1 MLKITI
7 FLVGLAFS
15 HAVHSDVFQFS
26 ETQQRQSRQRAPTDD
41 HRPGTPYRFVY
52 GSSSKD
58 GTHGREE
65 MSDEDGTV
73 RGSYRISLA
82 DGRMRVVKYIAD
94 KNGFRA
100 GIATNEQGTESAS
113 SSGVVIHS
121 EALPGADAARAA
133 EKSRLASMAA
143 SNRKQ
148 SVFFDN

>member
-7 FLVGLAFS
+7 FLVWLACA
-15 HAVHSDVFQFS
+15 HAVDFGVFQFS
-26 ETQQRQSRQRAPTDD
+26 ETQQRQSRQRAPTEDN
-41 HRPGTPYRFVY
+41 RPGTPYRFVY
-52 GSSSKD
+52 GSTSKD

-73 RGSYRISLA
+73 RGSYRIMLA

-121 EALPGADAARAA
+121 AAVPGADAARAA
-133 EKSRLASMAA
+133 EKARLASVAA

-148 SVFFDN
+148 SVFFEH

>member
-1 MLKITI
+1 MLK
-7 FLVGLAFS
+7 
-15 HAVHSDVFQFS
+15 
-26 ETQQRQSRQRAPTDD
+26 APTDD

-148 SVFFDN
+148 SVFFEN